1 MLVLS
6 GIGIFFS
13 ALLLIYNKGY
23 KSANIYLGLFL
34 FSFNFVTLSHYLYI
48 FNQSKAVL
56 AFILSI
62 PINASAYVIG
72 PLAFLYVRS
81 ILRDNAK
88 FTKYDGLHFI
98 VFAIIFLGR
107 LPHNLAS
114 WEEKSKVAE
123 VIIGHS
129 WKYLAQ
135 SNLINF
141 IPLRINYALKGLHLL
156 LYLIAIWGLIVTN
169 KYKKSSNLVWGN
181 QQKIVKNWLY
191 FFAIIV
197 TFSCVFLSSITLIF
211 LNLENKITFQYE
223 GNILFA
229 LVFIGFLLL
238 ILGLVLFPQ
247 ILYGIPMEKPALEDK
262 EDKVLPESETESFSL
277 QDDYILKIKLLLE
290 DWKKGNKFL
299 DIDSSTYSLAKEI
312 NLPIHHITYFINQ
325 INNEKYID
333 WRNRLRV
340 EFAINLI
347 NNQKGYNKTIEVLG
361 KECGFGSYPAFIQSF
376 KQITGKLPKDY
387 IKDSKQTFIP

>member
-56 AFILSI
+56 AFMLSI

-114 WEEKSKVAE
+114 WEEKYKVADL
-123 VIIGHS
+123 IIGHS

-169 KYKKSSNLVWGN
+169 KYKKSSNVVWGN
-181 QQKIVKNWLY
+181 QLKIVKNWLY

-197 TFSCVFLSSITLIF
+197 TFLCVFLSSITLIF
-211 LNLENKITFQYE
+211 LNLENKITFQNE

-229 LVFIGFLLL
+229 LVFIGFFLL
-238 ILGLVLFPQ
+238 ILGLILFPQ
-247 ILYGIPMEKPALEDK
+247 ILYGIPMEKPALVEK
-262 EDKVLPESETESFSL
+262 ETEGFTL
-277 QDDYILKIKLLLE
+277 QDDYIDKIRLSIE
-290 DWKKGNKFL
+290 YWKMDNRFL
-299 DIDSSTYSLAKEI
+299 DIEASTHSLAKDI
-312 NLPIHHITYFINQ
+312 DLPLHHITYFFNQ

-333 WRNRLRV
+333 WRNRLRI
-340 EFAINLI
+340 EYAIGLI
-347 NNQKGYNKTIEVLG
+347 NNQNGYKKTIESLG
-361 KECGFGSYPAFIQSF
+361 KECGFKSYSAFIQSF
-376 KQITGKLPKDY
+376 KLVTGKLPKDY
-387 IKDSKQTFIP
+387 IKEIKN

>member
-56 AFILSI
+56 AFMLSI

-114 WEEKSKVAE
+114 WEEKYKVADL
-123 VIIGHS
+123 IIGHS

-169 KYKKSSNLVWGN
+169 KYKKSSNVVWGN
-181 QQKIVKNWLY
+181 QLKIVKNWLY

-197 TFSCVFLSSITLIF
+197 TFLCVFLSSITLIF
-211 LNLENKITFQYE
+211 LNLENKTTFQNE
-223 GNILFA
+223 GNILFE
-229 LVFIGFLLL
+229 LVFIGFFLL
-238 ILGLVLFPQ
+238 ILGLILFSQ
-247 ILYGIPMEKPALEDK
+247 ILYGIPMEKPALVEK
-262 EDKVLPESETESFSL
+262 ETEGFTL
-277 QDDYILKIKLLLE
+277 QDDYIDKIRLSIE
-290 DWKKGNKFL
+290 YWKMDNRFL
-299 DIDSSTYSLAKEI
+299 DIEASTHSLAKDI
-312 NLPIHHITYFINQ
+312 DLPLHHITYFFNQ

-333 WRNRLRV
+333 WRNRLRI
-340 EFAINLI
+340 EYAIGLI
-347 NNQKGYNKTIEVLG
+347 NNQNGYKKTIESLG
-361 KECGFGSYPAFIQSF
+361 KECGFKSYSAFIQSF
-376 KQITGKLPKDY
+376 KLVTGKLPKDY
-387 IKDSKQTFIP
+387 IKEIKN

>member
-34 FSFNFVTLSHYLYI
+34 FSFNFVNLSHYLYI

-56 AFILSI
+56 AFMLSI
-62 PINASAYVIG
+62 PINASAYVIS

-114 WEEKSKVAE
+114 WEEKYKVADL
-123 VIIGHS
+123 IIGHS

-169 KYKKSSNLVWGN
+169 KYKKSSNVVWGN
-181 QQKIVKNWLY
+181 QLKIVKNWLY

-197 TFSCVFLSSITLIF
+197 TFLCVFLSSITLIF
-211 LNLENKITFQYE
+211 LNLENKTTFQNE
-223 GNILFA
+223 GNILFE
-229 LVFIGFLLL
+229 LVFIGFFLL
-238 ILGLVLFPQ
+238 ILGLILFSQ
-247 ILYGIPMEKPALEDK
+247 ILYGIPMEKPALVEK
-262 EDKVLPESETESFSL
+262 ETEGFTL
-277 QDDYILKIKLLLE
+277 QDDYIDKIRLSIE
-290 DWKKGNKFL
+290 YWKMDNRFL
-299 DIDSSTYSLAKEI
+299 DIEASTHSLAKDI
-312 NLPIHHITYFINQ
+312 DLPLHHITYFFNQ

-333 WRNRLRV
+333 WRNRLRI
-340 EFAINLI
+340 EYAIGLI
-347 NNQKGYNKTIEVLG
+347 NNQNGYKKTIESLG
-361 KECGFGSYPAFIQSF
+361 KECGFKSYSAFIQSF
-376 KQITGKLPKDY
+376 KLVTGKLPKDY
-387 IKDSKQTFIP
+387 IKEIKN

>member
-56 AFILSI
+56 AFMLSI

-114 WEEKSKVAE
+114 WEEKYKVADL
-123 VIIGHS
+123 IIGYS

-169 KYKKSSNLVWGN
+169 KYKKSSNVVWGN
-181 QQKIVKNWLY
+181 QLKIVKNWLY

-197 TFSCVFLSSITLIF
+197 TFLCVFLSSITLIF
-211 LNLENKITFQYE
+211 LNLENKITFQNE
-223 GNILFA
+223 GNILFE
-229 LVFIGFLLL
+229 LVFIGFFLL
-238 ILGLVLFPQ
+238 ILGLILFPQ
-247 ILYGIPMEKPALEDK
+247 ILYGIPMEKPALVEK
-262 EDKVLPESETESFSL
+262 ETEGFTL
-277 QDDYILKIKLLLE
+277 QDDYIDKIRLSIE
-290 DWKKGNKFL
+290 YWKMDNRFL
-299 DIDSSTYSLAKEI
+299 DIEASTHSLAKDI
-312 NLPIHHITYFINQ
+312 DLPLHHITYFFNQ

-333 WRNRLRV
+333 WRNRLRI
-340 EFAINLI
+340 EYAIGLI
-347 NNQKGYNKTIEVLG
+347 NNQNGYKKTIESLG
-361 KECGFGSYPAFIQSF
+361 KECGFKSYSAFIQSF
-376 KQITGKLPKDY
+376 KLVTGKLPKDY
-387 IKDSKQTFIP
+387 IKEIKN